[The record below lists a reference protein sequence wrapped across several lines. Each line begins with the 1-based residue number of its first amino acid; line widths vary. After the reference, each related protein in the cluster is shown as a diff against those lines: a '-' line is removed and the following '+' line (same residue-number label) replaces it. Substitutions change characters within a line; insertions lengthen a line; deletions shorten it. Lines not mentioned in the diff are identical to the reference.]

1 MRRKAVIAANLPI
14 RRGLDEN
21 EAAVY
26 LALSPSF
33 FRKLVAERRMPRPR
47 LAGGRRVWDVAELD
61 MAFKMLPREGGDD
74 EPMLDA
80 DDQESKSNPWDGL
93 LR

>member
-1 MRRKAVIAANLPI
+1 
-14 RRGLDEN
+14 
-21 EAAVY
+21 
-26 LALSPSF
+26 
-33 FRKLVAERRMPRPR
+33 
-47 LAGGRRVWDVAELD
+47 
-61 MAFKMLPREGGDD
+61 MLPREGGDD